1 MKKIVVIDDEV
12 DFCRLV
18 KLQCDKKDINCEYA
32 TSLNEGIELLQNV
45 QPSVVI
51 LDNNLPDGLGW
62 QKASRILQ
70 EFPNTTLHLVTAKLA
85 ADMAEREA
93 ANKPRL
99 FYHNKPLSLADI
111 EAILL

>member
-18 KLQCDKKDINCEYA
+18 KLQCDKKDINCAYA
-32 TSLNEGIELLQNV
+32 TSLNEGIALLQDI
-45 QPSVVI
+45 QPTVVI

-62 QKASRILQ
+62 QKANGILQ
-70 EFPNTTLHLVTAKLA
+70 QFPNTTLHLVTAKLA
-85 ADMAEREA
+85 ADA
-93 ANKPRL
+93 AGRDTPNKSRV